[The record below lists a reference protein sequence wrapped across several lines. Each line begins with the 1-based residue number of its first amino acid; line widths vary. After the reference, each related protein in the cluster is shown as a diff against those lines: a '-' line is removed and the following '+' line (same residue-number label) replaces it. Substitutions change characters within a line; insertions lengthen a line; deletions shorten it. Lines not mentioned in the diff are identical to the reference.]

1 MSRQV
6 FRECSG
12 TALALLVALSATFA
26 WAQDDMAQPMPPNM
40 MEWGAGPPTLPEGA
54 ELAVLSGN
62 PMEAGAFVVRLRF
75 PDGYSVP
82 PHTHPT
88 TENVTVI
95 SGTILFAHGEDPASA
110 ETQDIAAGGFI
121 MIPAGHPH
129 RAEAQGETVIQIHS
143 EGPFEVSYLDPAD
156 DPRNQ

>member
-1 MSRQV
+1 MSRQL

-12 TALALLVALSATFA
+12 IALALLVALGATSALS
-26 WAQDDMAQPMPPNM
+26 QDDMAQPMPPET
-40 MEWGAGPPTLPEGA
+40 MEWGAAPPTLPEGA

-62 PMEAGAFVVRLRF
+62 PMEAGDFVVRLRF
-75 PDGYSVP
+75 PDGYAVP

-88 TENVTVI
+88 AENVTVI
-95 SGTILFAHGEDPASA
+95 SGTIIFAHGEDPASA
-110 ETQDIAAGGFI
+110 EPQEIAMGGYI
-121 MIPAGHPH
+121 MIPADHPH
-129 RAEAQGETVIQIHS
+129 RAEAQGETVIQIHG